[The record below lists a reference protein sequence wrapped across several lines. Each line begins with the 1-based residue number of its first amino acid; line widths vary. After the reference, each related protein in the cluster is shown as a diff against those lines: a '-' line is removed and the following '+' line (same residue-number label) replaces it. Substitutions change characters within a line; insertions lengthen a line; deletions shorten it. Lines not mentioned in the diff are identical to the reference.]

1 MINDYTSVAISI
13 LSFNQLV
20 LMYEN
25 RLNTESNDHFKR
37 LQTKLTLFS
46 FQPDKYN
53 DVANVFKLVLL
64 LKIVFRQVVQFHFF
78 INFGVC

>member
-1 MINDYTSVAISI
+1 MINGYTSVAISI

-37 LQTKLTLFS
+37 WQTKLTLFS
-46 FQPDKYN
+46 FQPDKYVSKN

-64 LKIVFRQVVQFHFF
+64 L
-78 INFGVC
+78 